1 MRKYPTDP
9 FGRRGGLLL
18 QPDKEN
24 LMSKTIK
31 VALAGAGAFGI
42 KHLDG
47 IKNIDGVEVV
57 SLISRDLAKTQEVAD
72 KYGIQHVTTDLAD
85 SLALPE
91 VDAVILCTP
100 TQMHASQAI
109 ACMKAGKHVQV
120 EIPMCDILKEGE
132 EVLKVQK
139 ETGLVAMVGH
149 TRRFN
154 PSHQWVHKK
163 ITAGEFNIQQMDVQT
178 YFFRRTNM
186 NALGQPRSWTDHLLW
201 HHAAHTVD
209 LFAYQCG
216 SPIVQANAI
225 QGPIHPTLGIAMDMS
240 IQLKAANGAIC
251 TLSLSFNNDGPLGT
265 FFRYIGDTAT
275 YIARYDDLVNGK
287 EEKIDVSKVDV
298 SMNGIELQD
307 REFFAAI
314 REGREPNSSV
324 AQVLPCYQVLHQL
337 EQQLNA

>member
-1 MRKYPTDP
+1 M
-9 FGRRGGLLL
+9 
-18 QPDKEN
+18 
-24 LMSKTIK
+24 TIK

-47 IKNIDGVEVV
+47 IKNIPDVEV
-57 SLISRDLAKTQEVAD
+57 ISVIGRDLAKTQEVAD
-72 KYGIQHVTTDLAD
+72 KYGIKHVTTDLNE
-85 SLALPE
+85 SLAIAEL
-91 VDAVILCTP
+91 DAVILCTP
-100 TQMHASQAI
+100 TQMHASQSI
-109 ACMKAGKHVQV
+109 ACLKAGKHVQV
-120 EIPMCDILKEGE
+120 EIPLCDIYKDGQ
-132 EVLKVQK
+132 EVAALQK
-139 ETGLVAMVGH
+139 ETGKVAMVGH

-163 ITAGEFNIQQMDVQT
+163 IQAGEFNIQQMDVQT

-186 NALGQPRSWTDHLLW
+186 NALGQARSWTDHLLW

-209 LFAYQCG
+209 LFAYQAG
-216 SPIVQANAI
+216 SPIVKANAI

-265 FFRYIGDTAT
+265 FFRYIGDTGT

-287 EEKIDVSKVDV
+287 EERIDVSNVDV

-324 AQVLPCYQVLHQL
+324 HQVLDCYRVLHDL
-337 EQQLNA
+337 EQQLNAG

>member
-1 MRKYPTDP
+1 
-9 FGRRGGLLL
+9 
-18 QPDKEN
+18 
-24 LMSKTIK
+24 MSKAIK

-42 KHLDG
+42 KHLDAMRA
-47 IKNIDGVEVV
+47 IDGVEVV
-57 SLISRDLAKTQEVAD
+57 SLVGRELDKTRTVAE
-72 KYGIQHVTTDLAD
+72 KYGVRHVTTDLAD

-100 TQMHASQAI
+100 TQMHASQALQ
-109 ACMKAGKHVQV
+109 CLRAGKHVEV
-120 EIPMCDILKEGE
+120 EIPLADSLDEAQQVADE
-132 EVLKVQK
+132 QK
-139 ETGLVAMVGH
+139 RSGLVAMVGH

-154 PSHQWVHKK
+154 PSHQWVHRR
-163 ITAGEFNIQQMDVQT
+163 IAAGELRVQQMDVQT

-209 LFAYQCG
+209 LFAWQSG
-216 SPIVQANAI
+216 GEIVQAHAV

-240 IQLKAANGAIC
+240 IQLKSSTGAIC

-265 FFRYIGDTAT
+265 FFRYICDNGT
-275 YIARYDDLVNGK
+275 YIARYDDLVDGK
-287 EEKIDVSKVDV
+287 DQAIDVSKVDV

-314 REGREPNSSV
+314 REGREPESSV
-324 AQVLPCYQVLHQL
+324 ASVLPCYRVLDRLERQL
-337 EQQLNA
+337 ASQG

>member
-1 MRKYPTDP
+1 
-9 FGRRGGLLL
+9 
-18 QPDKEN
+18 
-24 LMSKTIK
+24 MSKTIQ

-57 SLISRDLAKTQEVAD
+57 SLIGRELGKTREVAA
-72 KYGIQHVTTDLAD
+72 KYGIGHVTTDLAE
-85 SLALPE
+85 SLALAE

-100 TQMHASQAI
+100 TQMHASQTL
-109 ACMKAGKHVQV
+109 ACLKAGKHVQV
-120 EIPMCDILKEGE
+120 EIPLADTLEGAQAA
-132 EVLKVQK
+132 VALAQSS
-139 ETGLVAMVGH
+139 GLVAMCGH

-154 PSHQWVHKK
+154 PSHQYVHQK
-163 ITAGEFNIQQMDVQT
+163 IQAGEFNIQQMDVQT
-178 YFFRRTNM
+178 YFFRRTNI
-186 NALGQPRSWTDHLLW
+186 NAMGQARSWTDHLLW

-216 SPIVQANAI
+216 SPIVQANAV
-225 QGPIHPTLGIAMDMS
+225 QGPIHPGLDIAMDMS

-265 FFRYIGDTAT
+265 YFRYIGDSAT
-275 YIARYDDLVNGK
+275 YLARYDDLFTGK
-287 EEKIDVSKVDV
+287 EEKIDVSGVDV

-314 REGREPNSSV
+314 RENREPNSSLV
-324 AQVLPCYQVLHQL
+324 KVMPCYEVLHQL

>member
-1 MRKYPTDP
+1 
-9 FGRRGGLLL
+9 
-18 QPDKEN
+18 
-24 LMSKTIK
+24 MSDGIIR

-47 IKNIDGVEVV
+47 MRQIDGVQVV
-57 SLISRDLAKTQEVAD
+57 SLVSRELAATREVAA
-72 KYGIQHVTTDLAD
+72 KYGIGHVSTELAD
-85 SLALPE
+85 ALALPE

-100 TQMHASQAI
+100 TQLHAEQTL
-109 ACMKAGKHVQV
+109 ACLRAGKHVQV
-120 EIPMCDILKEGE
+120 EIPLCDVLRAGE
-132 EVLKVQK
+132 EVAALARQ
-139 ETGLVAMVGH
+139 TGKVAMVGH

-154 PSHQWVHKK
+154 PSHQWVRQR
-163 ITAGEFNIQQMDVQT
+163 IAAGEFHIQQMDVQT
-178 YFFRRTNM
+178 YFFRRSNI

-209 LFAYQCG
+209 LFAYQAG
-216 SPIVQANAI
+216 SPIVQAHAL

-265 FFRYIGDTAT
+265 FFRYIGDTGT
-275 YIARYDDLVNGK
+275 YLARYDDLFTGK
-287 EEKIDVSKVDV
+287 DEKIDVSQVAL

-314 REGREPNSSV
+314 REGREANASV

-337 EQQLNA
+337 EQQLNAGA

>member
-1 MRKYPTDP
+1 MT
-9 FGRRGGLLL
+9 
-18 QPDKEN
+18 QP
-24 LMSKTIK
+24 IK

-57 SLISRDLAKTQEVAD
+57 SLVGRRKEPTQEVAD
-72 KYGIQHVTTDLAD
+72 KYGIQHVATDLAE

-100 TQMHASQAI
+100 TQMHAEQSIQ
-109 ACMKAGKHVQV
+109 CLQAGKHVQV
-120 EIPMCDILKEGE
+120 EIPLCDNLADGQRVAE
-132 EVLKVQK
+132 LQK
-139 ETGLVAMVGH
+139 KTGLVAMCGH

-154 PSHQWVHKK
+154 PSHQYVHKK
-163 ITAGEFNIQQMDVQT
+163 IQAGEFNIQQMDVQT
-178 YFFRRTNM
+178 YFFRRTNT
-186 NALGQPRSWTDHLLW
+186 NALGQARSWTDHLLW

-225 QGPIHPTLGIAMDMS
+225 QGPIHPVLGIAMDMS
-240 IQLKAANGAIC
+240 IQLKAASGAIC

-265 FFRYIGDTAT
+265 FFRYIGDTAS
-275 YIARYDDLVNGK
+275 YLARYDDLFTGK
-287 EEKIDVSKVDV
+287 EEKIDVSQVAV

-324 AQVLPCYQVLHQL
+324 AQVFNCYQVLHDL
-337 EQQLNA
+337 EQQLAA

>member
-1 MRKYPTDP
+1 
-9 FGRRGGLLL
+9 
-18 QPDKEN
+18 
-24 LMSKTIK
+24 MSKTIK

-42 KHLDG
+42 KHIEG

-57 SLISRDLAKTQEVAD
+57 SLVSRDFEKTREVAG
-72 KYGIQHVTTDLAD
+72 KYGIAHVTTDLAE
-85 SLALPE
+85 SLALKE

-100 TQMHASQAI
+100 TQMHAAQAI
-109 ACMKAGKHVQV
+109 QCMQAGKHVQV
-120 EIPMCDILKEGE
+120 EIPLADSLKDAQA
-132 EVLKVQK
+132 VVALQK
-139 ETGLVAMVGH
+139 KTGLVAMCGH

-154 PSHQWVHKK
+154 PSHQFVHKK

-178 YFFRRTNM
+178 YFFRRSNM

-216 SPIVQANAI
+216 SPIVKANAV
-225 QGPIHPTLGIAMDMS
+225 QGPIHPGLGIAMDMS

-265 FFRYIGDTAT
+265 FFRYIGDSAT
-275 YIARYDDLVNGK
+275 YIARYDDLFNGK
-287 EEKIDVSKVDV
+287 DEKIDVSKVDV

-324 AQVLPCYQVLHQL
+324 AQVLPCYQVLHDL
-337 EQQLNA
+337 EQQLN

>member
-1 MRKYPTDP
+1 
-9 FGRRGGLLL
+9 
-18 QPDKEN
+18 
-24 LMSKTIK
+24 MSRPIK

-57 SLISRDLAKTQEVAD
+57 SLVSRELDKTKEVAAR
-72 KYGIQHVTTDLAD
+72 YGIKHCSTDLAD
-85 SLALPE
+85 SLALKE

-100 TQMHASQAI
+100 TQMHAVQAI
-109 ACMKAGKHVQV
+109 ACMKAGKHVQA
-120 EIPMCDILKEGE
+120 EIPLADTLRDAYAVVEM
-132 EVLKVQK
+132 QK
-139 ETGLVAMVGH
+139 QTGLVAMCGH

-154 PSHQWVHKK
+154 PSHQWVRRR
-163 ITAGEFNIQQMDVQT
+163 IEAGEFNVHQMDVQT
-178 YFFRRTNM
+178 FFFRRTNM

-209 LFAYQCG
+209 LFAYQARA
-216 SPIVQANAI
+216 PIVKANAI

-240 IQLKAANGAIC
+240 IQLRAANGAIC

-265 FFRYIGDTAT
+265 FFRYIGDTGT
-275 YIARYDDLVNGK
+275 YVARYDDLVNGK
-287 EEKIDVSKVDV
+287 EEKIDVSKVAV

-324 AQVLPCYQVLHQL
+324 AQVLPCYEVLHDCERQL
-337 EQQLNA
+337 GQG